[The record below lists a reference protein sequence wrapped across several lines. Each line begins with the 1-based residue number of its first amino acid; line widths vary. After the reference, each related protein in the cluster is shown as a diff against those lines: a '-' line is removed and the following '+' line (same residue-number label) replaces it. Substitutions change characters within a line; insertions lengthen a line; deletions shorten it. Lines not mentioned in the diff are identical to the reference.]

1 VAGTESAATT
11 LQWAMA
17 ELMKNPDIMSRV
29 QAEVRGA
36 FVGHAKVL
44 EEGLQELDYF
54 NLIIK
59 ETLRL
64 HTPTPLLI
72 PRQCQETCKVLSYDV
87 PEGAM
92 VLVNAWA
99 ISRDPRYWEE
109 PEEFRPERFE
119 SDTRDFKGNDFEF
132 IPFGAGRRIC
142 PGIVFGIAIIKFAL
156 ANLLFYFDWSLPH
169 GTRPCQVDM
178 TEIMRIT
185 SRKKTDLWLKGTL
198 RFKLRH

>member
-1 VAGTESAATT
+1 VAGTESAGTT

-17 ELMKNPDIMSRV
+17 ELMKNPDIMSRA

-36 FVGHAKVL
+36 FVGHGKVL
-44 EEGLQELDYF
+44 EEGLQELEYY

-87 PEGAM
+87 PNGAM

-119 SDTRDFKGNDFEF
+119 TDTRDFKGNDFEF

-142 PGIVFGIAIIKFAL
+142 PGIVLGLANIKLAL
-156 ANLLFYFDWSLPH
+156 ANLLFYFDWSLPD
-169 GTRPCQVDM
+169 GIRPCEVDM
-178 TEIMRIT
+178 TEIMRIS
-185 SRKKTDLWLKGTL
+185 SRKKTDLWLKATL